1 MVKKVSW
8 RKNWIRFA
16 DLEEEGGKWITSTGV
31 DFYPDYLAAATN
43 MYSASF
49 NAFGRLIQ
57 SAGSSIELLRAIFSE
72 PSDQRKVLLRIF
84 RRYVSPESPV
94 ELIKRANDLE
104 KNMKNFSSSF
114 RKIEDVRTVFRGRPI
129 PDEALSGILFEHQNR
144 GKPGTELTNAF
155 FAWVSKNLHGVNV
168 RGGKDIQLNTI
179 FLGYPKTRGV
189 DFLISDADDNEM
201 LAIGF
206 LHYDSDRGGAQ
217 ESDRT
222 GNYRDAAEEIV
233 PYLQRGGNATKLL
246 FINDGPGLLAG
257 KMWRMYADIEA
268 LWKHR
273 IQVNTL
279 KMLPHRLTLDW
290 LLS

>member
-1 MVKKVSW
+1 MSRTKSQTRPKE
-8 RKNWIRFA
+8 F
-16 DLEEEGGKWITSTGV
+16 LG
-31 DFYPDYLAAATN
+31 
-43 MYSASF
+43 
-49 NAFGRLIQ
+49 
-57 SAGSSIELLRAIFSE
+57 LRAILPHE
-72 PSDQRKVLLRIF
+72 GVKYI
-84 RRYVSPESPV
+84 
-94 ELIKRANDLE
+94 
-104 KNMKNFSSSF
+104 
-114 RKIEDVRTVFRGRPI
+114 I
-129 PDEALSGILFEHQNR
+129 P
-144 GKPGTELTNAF
+144 
-155 FAWVSKNLHGVNV
+155 
-168 RGGKDIQLNTI
+168 
-179 FLGYPKTRGV
+179 
-189 DFLISDADDNEM
+189 